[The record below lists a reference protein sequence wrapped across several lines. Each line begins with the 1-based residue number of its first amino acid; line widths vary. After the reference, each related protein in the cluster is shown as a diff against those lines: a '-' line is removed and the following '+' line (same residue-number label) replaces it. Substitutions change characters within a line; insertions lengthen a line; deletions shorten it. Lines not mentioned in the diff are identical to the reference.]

1 MGGSSLWLVPPEDS
15 ALYRTCHQLITTH
28 IPSLFPLALSRPP
41 LFTPHV
47 TLTSDTVPPH
57 IFPEQEQQRSSSSQ
71 TPPSPTDSA
80 ISSAQRWLDS
90 LDLPPPRMIQEGL
103 KVKIQKVQVE
113 GHFFRKLTLRCEKSP
128 QLCELAATCRA
139 RRGGEGLVGGGEQNE
154 AWEWVREH
162 YAPHLSLMYSDLP
175 EDEVQ
180 LKLDEVNS
188 IISQAQQA
196 NPDSLSTKGGEI
208 WLVPTSKPLA
218 QWQPIA
224 KREIPYGVQWE
235 WQA

>member
-1 MGGSSLWLVPPEDS
+1 MPGSSLWLVPPEDS

-28 IPSLFPLALSRPP
+28 IPSLFFPSTLAPSPPP

-57 IFPEQEQQRSSSSQ
+57 LFRKQEQQQQSSSS
-71 TPPSPTDSA
+71 TTSPSPADPAT
-80 ISSAQRWLDS
+80 SAQEWLDS
-90 LDLPPPRMIQEGL
+90 LDLPPPPMTQEGL

-128 QLCELAATCRA
+128 PLCDLAATCRA
-139 RRGGEGLVGGGEQNE
+139 LRGAEGLAGGAEQKE

-196 NPDSLSTKGGEI
+196 NSDSLSTKGGEI
-208 WLVPTSKPLA
+208 WL
-218 QWQPIA
+218 
-224 KREIPYGVQWE
+224 WE
-235 WQA
+235 WQT